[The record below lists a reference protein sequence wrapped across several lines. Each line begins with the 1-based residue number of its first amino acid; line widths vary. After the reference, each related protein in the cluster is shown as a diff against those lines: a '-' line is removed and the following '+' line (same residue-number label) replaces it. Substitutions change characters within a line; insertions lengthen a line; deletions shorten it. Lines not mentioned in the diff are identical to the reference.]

1 MKRFCLFVNPEK
13 PDAADTAEFVRSLL
27 LKRGAEKVSVTEQLP
42 AEDGFCPDCVITF
55 GGDGTMIR
63 AARQLAG
70 SRIPIAGV
78 NMGHLGYLTTVSG
91 EEEISRLLGALMDNR
106 YEIEE
111 RMMLSGTVIRKDTG
125 DSGAAVREIAL
136 NEAVVSRKTSAGPVL
151 FRVLVNGAFL
161 NEYKADGI
169 IISTPTGSTAYNLS
183 AGGPIVEP
191 AARMTVLTPICPHTL
206 YRSSIVLKAEDVVEV
221 LIPETETGIQ
231 QVDFDGAG
239 SHELLPGDC
248 VRIAESE
255 LTTPL
260 IRLRGGTFFAQLR
273 SKMSAL

>member
-42 AEDGFCPDCVITF
+42 AEDGFRPDCVITF

-111 RMMLSGTVIRKDTG
+111 RMMLSGTVIRKDAG

>member
-13 PDAADTAEFVRSLL
+13 PKAAETAEFVRSLL
-27 LKRGAEKVSVTEQLP
+27 LKRGAERVFVTEKLP
-42 AEDGFCPDCVITF
+42 AEPDPGYSPDCVITF

-63 AARQLAG
+63 AARHLAG

-78 NMGHLGYLTTVSG
+78 NMGNLGYLTTVSG
-91 EEEISRLLGALMDNR
+91 EEEIFRLLGALMDNR

-111 RMMLSGTVIRKDTG
+111 RMMLSGTVLRKG
-125 DSGAAVREIAL
+125 DAAAAKHEIAL
-136 NEAVVSRKTSAGPVL
+136 NEAVVSRKTSTGPVH

-206 YRSSIVLKAEDVVEV
+206 YRSSIVLKADDVVEV
-221 LIPETETGIQ
+221 LIPETETGVQ